1 MNNHNTEILSASN
14 ARIKILL
21 DTNAYIELE
30 KVADNTGVDTLYE
43 LSKWYGDVE
52 YFVSQSVFRELCKIK
67 DNGLEIPNI
76 HYDNIRRI
84 LEDDIVG
91 DNIKHNEFLYKDK
104 KGNIKSIKMN
114 NISLTDY
121 GCILLCQNNEDLI
134 LLTNDHKMQKSANA
148 LINGRLMDIPT
159 LFRYLA
165 TDQALNNVEDDPFN
179 STRKDLKDKWEKA
192 KKWYEKNGGYSPP
205 KKVYLPIPDME

>member
-14 ARIKILL
+14 ARIKILI

-30 KVADNTGVDTLYE
+30 KVADNTSVDTLYE

-52 YFVSQSVFRELCKIK
+52 YFISQSVFLELSKIK
-67 DNGLEIPNI
+67 DGRLEMPNI
-76 HYDNIRRI
+76 KYDNVCRI

-104 KGNIKSIKMN
+104 KCNIKTIKMN

-165 TDQALNNVEDDPFN
+165 TDQALNNVENEPFN
-179 STRKDLKDKWEKA
+179 DIRKERKAKWEKA
-192 KKWYEKNGGYSPP
+192 KNWYEKNGGYSPP
-205 KKVYLPIPDME
+205 KTVYLPIPDME